1 MKGVGF
7 MFLRKVA
14 ALLTAAVILCSFAG
28 CSGSN
33 EESSSST
40 GSPVAGKKVAYIM
53 QMVSSDIFDM
63 WADAAEKT
71 AEGLGMEFQAFFCDG
86 SDEKWQDTARQCAAD
101 GYDGLLL
108 SHGGQSY
115 AYTFLRELTEQYPEL
130 KIVTFDTLFEDG
142 NGQTQKIEGVTQFFQ
157 QDSQMA
163 ELLLDY
169 ICNTLYAD
177 KTAAGEPINILRVW
191 EGPQFLS
198 SFDRRQEG
206 YAHYEEQGLI
216 RTVETIG
223 PDDHSNAES
232 SMTEVTA
239 DILASYEEGEIDA
252 IWCCYDLYARGVYAA
267 LKEENSDIPMVSV
280 DICSADIEKMTEEG
294 SPWKAC
300 ATTNWSYNGE
310 FGIRVLALELAGEY
324 DRILDPMTGEV
335 SNWLELPASLVTQ
348 EMVSTG
354 NVDVTNL
361 ETVAGTSYR
370 DRSWIPTTSWMA
382 ELLGS

>member
-1 MKGVGF
+1 
-7 MFLRKVA
+7 MFLRKAA
-14 ALLTAAVILCSFAG
+14 ALLTAAVLSCSFVG
-28 CSGSN
+28 CA
-33 EESSSST
+33 ETDVELSSDDS
-40 GSPVAGKKVAYIM
+40 SPVAGKKVAYIM
-53 QMVSSDIFDM
+53 QMASSDIFDM

-115 AYTFLRELTEQYPEL
+115 AYTFLCELTEQYPEL
-130 KIVTFDTLFEDG
+130 KIVTFDTLFEDSD
-142 NGQTQKIEGVTQFFQ
+142 GQTQKIEGVTQFFQ
-157 QDSQMA
+157 QDSQLA

-177 KTAAGEPINILRVW
+177 KTVAGEPINILKVW

-198 SFDRRQEG
+198 VFDRRQEG

-223 PDDHSNAES
+223 PNDHSNAAS
-232 SMTEVTA
+232 SIARVMVDA
-239 DILASYEEGEIDA
+239 LAGYEEGEIDA
-252 IWCCYDLYARGVYAA
+252 IWCCYDLYADGVYDA
-267 LKEENSDIPMVSV
+267 LKKANLDIPMVSV
-280 DICSADIEKMTEEG
+280 DICNADIEKMAEEG

-324 DRILDPMTGEV
+324 DRILDPMTGEA
-335 SNWLELPASLVTQ
+335 SDWLELPANRLVTQ
-348 EMVSTG
+348 EMVSAG

-361 ETVAGTSYR
+361 ETVAGTSYS
-370 DRSWIPTTSWMA
+370 DRSWIPTTSWMTR
-382 ELLGS
+382 LLGS

>member
-1 MKGVGF
+1 

-14 ALLTAAVILCSFAG
+14 AFLTAAVMLCSFAG
-28 CSGSN
+28 CSASD
-33 EESSSST
+33 EKSPPVAD
-40 GSPVAGKKVAYIM
+40 SPVAGKKVAYIM
-53 QMVSSDIFDM
+53 QMASSDIFQM
-63 WADAAEKT
+63 WSDAAEET
-71 AEGLGMEFQAFFCDG
+71 AEGLGMEYQAFFCDG
-86 SDEKWQDTARQCAAD
+86 SDEKWQETARQCAAD

-115 AYTFLRELTEQYPEL
+115 AYKFLKDLTEQYPDL
-130 KIVTFDTLFEDG
+130 KIVTFDTLFEDSS
-142 NGQTQKIEGVTQFFQ
+142 GQTQKIEGVTQFFQ
-157 QDSQMA
+157 QDSQLA

-177 KTAAGEPINILRVW
+177 KADAGEPVNILKVW

-232 SMTEVTA
+232 SMAEAMTDA
-239 DILASYEEGEIDA
+239 LASYGEGEIDA
-252 IWCCYDLYARGVYAA
+252 IWCCYDLYASGVYDA
-267 LKEENSDIPMVSV
+267 LKKSNADIPMVSV
-280 DICSADIEKMTEEG
+280 DICNADIEKMAEEN

-310 FGIRVLALELAGEY
+310 FGMRVLALELAGEY
-324 DRILDPMTGEV
+324 DKILDPMTGEA
-335 SNWLELPASLVTQ
+335 SDWLELPVSLVTQ
-348 EMVSTG
+348 DMVSEG
-354 NVDVTNL
+354 DVDVTNL
-361 ETVAGTSYR
+361 ETVAGTAYS
-370 DRSWIPTTSWMA
+370 DRSWMPVTDWMTK
-382 ELLGS
+382 LLGN